1 MKIDIYLK
9 NIKNSSMLKELVE
22 KIKKLSRERVPFDSS
37 KFNDPIES
45 QTDWSPLK
53 SGGANFKTH
62 NLVQINS
69 NRIVYK
75 SSIGAKLFYSVFI
88 FVGLAL
94 IIGFSLAKNWNDSL
108 DFSFDSI
115 FPILF
120 GSVFAIIGTLLL
132 LYGTKPIVFE
142 KGSGYYWKGRKNPES
157 VYNIHEVK
165 NFTKLKDIHALQ
177 IIAEYIRGNKTSYYS
192 YELNLVLNDGSRLN
206 VVDHGNLKKIRQ
218 DAQKLSLF
226 LRKPAWDATTQTLN
240 PSK

>member
-1 MKIDIYLK
+1 
-9 NIKNSSMLKELVE
+9 MLKELLE
-22 KIKKLSRERVPFDSS
+22 KIKKMSRERVPFDAS
-37 KFNDPIES
+37 KFNDPIAS

-53 SGGANFKTH
+53 GGGTNFKTH
-62 NLVQINS
+62 NLVHVNS

-75 SSIGAKLFYSVFI
+75 SSPGAKIFYSVFLLA
-88 FVGLAL
+88 GLAF
-94 IIGFSLAKNWNDSL
+94 IIGFSFVQIGNDSFS
-108 DFSFDSI
+108 FSFDSI

-120 GSVFAIIGTLLL
+120 GSIFAIIGSLLL

-142 KGSGYYWKGRKNPES
+142 KGSGYFWKGRKNPES
-157 VYNIHEVK
+157 VYNIREVK
-165 NFTKLKDIHALQ
+165 TYTKLKDIHALQ
-177 IIAEYIRGNKTSYYS
+177 IIAEYVRGNKSSYYS

-226 LRKPAWDATTQTLN
+226 LRKPAWDATTQNIN